1 MGVVNTLKVNVWQFS
16 TIFLM
21 VLLIMSWVWMLINGI
36 ITDSSMDSV
45 RSQQVQVREITNQV
59 ITLNMQ
65 VQDLQSRNKALNE
78 RIDAFNTI
86 RLRDYEYLLS
96 QINRAPVKTIR

>member
-1 MGVVNTLKVNVWQFS
+1 MSVMNTLKVDVWRFS

-21 VLLIMSWVWMLINGI
+21 VLLIMSWVWMLITGI
-36 ITDSSMDSV
+36 ITDSSMDSI
-45 RSQQVQVREITNQV
+45 RSQQVQVRELTDKM

-86 RLRDYEYLLS
+86 RLRDYDYLQS
-96 QINRAPVKTIR
+96 QINRGPVKTIR

>member
-1 MGVVNTLKVNVWQFS
+1 MTLNTLKVDVWKFS

-21 VLLIMSWVWMLINGI
+21 VLLIISWVWMMIAGI
-36 ITDSSMDSV
+36 ITDSSMESI
-45 RSQQVQVREITNQV
+45 RSQQAEMRELTNQV

-86 RLRDYEYLLS
+86 RLRDYEYLQS
-96 QINRAPVKTIR
+96 QINRGPVKVIR

>member
-1 MGVVNTLKVNVWQFS
+1 MSTMSTLKMDVWRFS
-16 TIFLM
+16 TVFLM
-21 VLLIMSWVWMLINGI
+21 VLLIMSWVWMMITGI
-36 ITDSSMDSV
+36 INDSAMESV
-45 RSQQVQVREITNQV
+45 RGQQMQVRELTNQV

-86 RLRDYEYLLS
+86 RLRDYDYLQS
-96 QINRAPVKTIR
+96 QINRGPVKSIR

>member
-1 MGVVNTLKVNVWQFS
+1 MSTMSTLKMDVWRFS
-16 TIFLM
+16 TVFLM
-21 VLLIMSWVWMLINGI
+21 VILIISWVWMLITGI
-36 ITDSSMDSV
+36 ITDSSMDSI
-45 RSQQVQVREITNQV
+45 RSQQVQVRELTDKV

-86 RLRDYEYLLS
+86 RLRDYDYLQS
-96 QINRAPVKTIR
+96 QINRGPVKSIR

>member
-1 MGVVNTLKVNVWQFS
+1 MTLNTLKVDVWKFS

-21 VLLIMSWVWMLINGI
+21 VLLIMSWVWMLITGI
-36 ITDSSMDSV
+36 ITDSSMESV
-45 RSQQVQVREITNQV
+45 RSQQVQVRELTDKV

-86 RLRDYEYLLS
+86 RLRDYEYLQS
-96 QINRAPVKTIR
+96 QINRGPVKVIR

>member
-1 MGVVNTLKVNVWQFS
+1 MTLNTLKVDVWKFS

-21 VLLIMSWVWMLINGI
+21 VLLIISWVWMMIAGI
-36 ITDSSMDSV
+36 ISDSSMESI
-45 RSQQVQVREITNQV
+45 RSQQSEMRELTNQV

-78 RIDAFNTI
+78 RIDTFNTI
-86 RLRDYEYLLS
+86 RLRDYEYLQS
-96 QINRAPVKTIR
+96 QINRGPIKTIR

>member
-1 MGVVNTLKVNVWQFS
+1 MTLNTLKVDVWKFS

-21 VLLIMSWVWMLINGI
+21 LLLIISWVWMLIAGI
-36 ITDSSMDSV
+36 INDSAMESV
-45 RSQQVQVREITNQV
+45 RSQQMTVRELTDKV

-86 RLRDYEYLLS
+86 RLRDYEYLQS
-96 QINRAPVKTIR
+96 QINRGPVKVIR

>member
-1 MGVVNTLKVNVWQFS
+1 MTLNTLKVDVWKFS

-21 VLLIMSWVWMLINGI
+21 VLLIMSWVWMLITGI
-36 ITDSSMDSV
+36 INDSSMDSI
-45 RSQQVQVREITNQV
+45 RSQQVQVRELTDKV

-86 RLRDYEYLLS
+86 RLRDYDYLQS
-96 QINRAPVKTIR
+96 QINRGPVKTIR

>member
-1 MGVVNTLKVNVWQFS
+1 MTLNTLKVDVWKFS

-21 VLLIMSWVWMLINGI
+21 LLLIISWVWMLIAGI
-36 ITDSSMDSV
+36 INDSAMESV
-45 RSQQVQVREITNQV
+45 RSQQMQVRELTDKM

-65 VQDLQSRNKALNE
+65 VQDLQSRNKALGE

-86 RLRDYEYLLS
+86 RLRDYEYLQS
-96 QINRAPVKTIR
+96 QINRGPVKVIR

>member
-1 MGVVNTLKVNVWQFS
+1 MTLNTLKVDVWKFS

-21 VLLIMSWVWMLINGI
+21 LLLIISWVWMLIAGI
-36 ITDSSMDSV
+36 INDSAMESV
-45 RSQQVQVREITNQV
+45 RSQQMTVRELTDKV

-86 RLRDYEYLLS
+86 RLRDYEYLQS
-96 QINRAPVKTIR
+96 QINRGPVKAIR

>member
-1 MGVVNTLKVNVWQFS
+1 MTLNTLKVDVWKFS

-21 VLLIMSWVWMLINGI
+21 VLLIMSWVWMLITGI
-36 ITDSSMDSV
+36 ITDSSMESI
-45 RSQQVQVREITNQV
+45 RSQQVQVRELTDKV

-65 VQDLQSRNKALNE
+65 VQDLQSRNKSLNE

-86 RLRDYEYLLS
+86 RLRDYEYLQS
-96 QINRAPVKTIR
+96 QINRGPVKAIR

>member
-1 MGVVNTLKVNVWQFS
+1 MSVMNTLKVDVWRFS

-21 VLLIMSWVWMLINGI
+21 VLLIMSWVWMLITGV
-36 ITDSSMDSV
+36 ITDSSMDSI
-45 RSQQVQVREITNQV
+45 RSQQVQVRELTDKV

-86 RLRDYEYLLS
+86 RLRDYDYLQS
-96 QINRAPVKTIR
+96 QINRGSVKTIR

>member
-1 MGVVNTLKVNVWQFS
+1 MSVVNTLKVDAWRFS

-21 VLLIMSWVWMLINGI
+21 VILIMSWVWMLINGI

-86 RLRDYEYLLS
+86 RLRDYEYLQS
-96 QINRAPVKTIR
+96 QINRGSVKAIR